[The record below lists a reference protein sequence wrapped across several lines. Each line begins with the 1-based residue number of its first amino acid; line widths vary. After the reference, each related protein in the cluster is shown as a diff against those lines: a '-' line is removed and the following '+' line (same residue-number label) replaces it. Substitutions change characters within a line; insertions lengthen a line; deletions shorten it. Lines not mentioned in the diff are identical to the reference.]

1 MALLAGLSR
10 RRKVVKCALPIPF
23 AARRAPLPSAQAR
36 LSRSTVAFVTAS
48 ACKLVALW
56 APTAAAQSA
65 ASSSPAGRES
75 WPTSPRSARA
85 GSTAACHAAAR
96 SPVAGGRRYPL
107 RSLTCWTARIAPSAP
122 QHGSVDGRS
131 LMPRCMRPVLVEAAW
146 SPPTICQTRRSATR
160 RRSAKLFGH

>member
-1 MALLAGLSR
+1 M
-10 RRKVVKCALPIPF
+10 PIPF
-23 AARRAPLPSAQAR
+23 AARRAPPLSAQAR
-36 LSRSTVAFVTAS
+36 LSPSTVAFVTAS
-48 ACKLVALW
+48 ACKLVALRG
-56 APTAAAQSA
+56 PTAAAQSA

-107 RSLTCWTARIAPSAP
+107 RSSTCWTARIAPSAP

-146 SPPTICQTRRSATR
+146 APPTICQTRRSATR